1 MVSLPAASIIHS
13 HVPDCVQPGVRDASA
28 GTAAAGSAAGATG
41 AAGAEGS
48 DAEGAASASTRSDAE
63 GAARVAEESTATPGA
78 ADAVNGSEA
87 MGGGQRG
94 CRLIDS
100 VTRCEGRHG
109 RKSQRQHD
117 RKEDVRGLSIGGSS
131 CFHCL
136 STSFCKR
143 CQYHCLQYTEVRSVF
158 RAQKKDWDTCPIYAT
173 ILRHK
178 VTLLLTNYPTFCQ
191 QTRKDSSIFR

>member
-1 MVSLPAASIIHS
+1 MVSLPAALIIHS
-13 HVPDCVQPGVRDASA
+13 HVPDCVQPGVRAASA
-28 GTAAAGSAAGATG
+28 GTTAVGSAAG
-41 AAGAEGS
+41 AAGAEGV
-48 DAEGAASASTRSDAE
+48 ASASTRSDAE

-94 CRLIDS
+94 CRFVGS
-100 VTRCEGRHG
+100 VTCCEGWHG

-143 CQYHCLQYTEVRSVF
+143 CQYHCLQYTKVKSVF
-158 RAQKKDWDTCPIYAT
+158 RAQKKDWDTCPIYAP

-191 QTRKDSSIFR
+191 QMKKDSNIFR